1 MKNQAVIN
9 PQKNSRSIDRH
20 VLFAERLMLGVA
32 VVITSAG
39 FLVWGY
45 NAAGQYTEVFAIKAA
60 FGIMAALMSAMVT
73 DFAFR
78 NFLEEVIFQML
89 VVFYPKAENHIEKP
103 GYIKA
108 MAFFRWVIL
117 AAIVCLLFY
126 ADFISVYTVKDPIAA
141 ASKQKEVIDPAKV
154 SAVAAGTMSEQI
166 KPLKQQITALKNEIK
181 LEESR
186 VEHSN
191 ASLVKLVSQ
200 GNNWA
205 PQQLAAKKSAA
216 TKAKRAN
223 LTKLEDAYTQAL
235 SGNSAALAT
244 INTQAIQTSQ
254 TIIEENNT
262 QKAAMSNLFQ
272 LFGIG
277 SKIMTVLFRMFLV
290 VSFLSK
296 NPNLDANG
304 DGQVDGE
311 DVTAAASGA
320 FR

>member
-89 VVFYPKAENHIEKP
+89 VVFYPKAQNHIEKP
-103 GYIKA
+103 GYIKV
-108 MAFFRWVIL
+108 MAFFRWAIL
-117 AAIVCLLFY
+117 ATIVSLLFY
-126 ADFISVYTVKDPIAA
+126 ADFISVYTVKDPIASA
-141 ASKQKEVIDPAKV
+141 AKQKPVVDPAKV
-154 SAVAAGTMSEQI
+154 SEQATSAMNAQI
-166 KPLKQQITALKNEIK
+166 KPLKQQIAALKNEIK
-181 LEESR
+181 QEESR
-186 VEHSN
+186 VERAN

-205 PQQLAAKKSAA
+205 PSQLAAKKASA
-216 TKAKRAN
+216 TKSKRAN
-223 LTKLEDAYTQAL
+223 LSKLEDAYNQAL

-254 TIIEENNT
+254 ATIEENNT

-272 LFGIG
+272 LFGVG
-277 SKIMTVLFRMFLV
+277 SKIMTILFRMFLV

-304 DGQVDGE
+304 DGTVDGE

>member
-1 MKNQAVIN
+1 MKNQIID
-9 PQKNSRSIDRH
+9 PQKNSRNIDRR
-20 VLFAERLMLGVA
+20 VLLAERIMLGIA

-45 NAAGQYTEVFAIKAA
+45 NAAGQYTELFPVKAA
-60 FGIMAALMSAMVT
+60 FGIIAALTSAMVT

-78 NFLEEVIFQML
+78 NFLEEVIYQML
-89 VVFYPKAENHIEKP
+89 VVFYPKAQTNIEQP
-103 GYIKA
+103 PFVKA
-108 MAFFRWVIL
+108 MKFLRWLIL
-117 AAIVCLLFY
+117 AIIVSALFY
-126 ADFISVYTVKDPIAA
+126 ADYKSVYTVKDPIASA
-141 ASKQKEVIDPAKV
+141 AKQKEVIDPAKV
-154 SAVAAGTMSEQI
+154 SAQASSTMSAQI
-166 KPLKQQITALKNEIK
+166 KPLKNQIAALKTEIK
-181 LEESR
+181 QEESR
-186 VEHSN
+186 VERAN

-205 PQQLAAKKSAA
+205 PSQLAEKKASA
-216 TKAKRAN
+216 TKLKKQALA
-223 LTKLEDAYTQAL
+223 KLENAYNEAL

-244 INTQAIQTSQ
+244 INTQAIQSSQ
-254 TIIEENNT
+254 ATIEENNT

-272 LFGIG
+272 LFGVG

-304 DGQVDGE
+304 DGYVDGG

>member
-1 MKNQAVIN
+1 MKNQVIN

-45 NAAGQYTEVFAIKAA
+45 NAAGQYTESFPVKAA
-60 FGIMAALMSAMVT
+60 FGILAAFMSAMVT

-89 VVFYPKAENHIEKP
+89 VVFYPKAESHIEKP

-117 AAIVCLLFY
+117 AAIVSLLFY

-141 ASKQKEVIDPAKV
+141 ASKQKPVVDPAKV
-154 SAVAAGTMSEQI
+154 SAEAASTMNEQI
-166 KPLKQQITALKNEIK
+166 KPLKQQISALKAEIK
-181 LEESR
+181 QEESR
-186 VEHSN
+186 VERQN

-205 PQQLAAKKSAA
+205 PSQLAAKKANA
-216 TKAKRAN
+216 TKVKRAN
-223 LTKLEDAYTQAL
+223 LTKLEDAYTAAL
-235 SGNSAALAT
+235 SGNSTALAT
-244 INTQAIQTSQ
+244 INNQAIQTSQ
-254 TIIEENNT
+254 VTIEENNA

-272 LFGIG
+272 LFGVG

-304 DGQVDGE
+304 DGTVDGE
-311 DVTAAASGA
+311 DVTAAASRA

>member
-1 MKNQAVIN
+1 MENQVIN

-20 VLFAERLMLGVA
+20 VLLAERIMLGIA

-45 NAAGQYTEVFAIKAA
+45 NAAGQYTELFAIKAG
-60 FGIMAALMSAMVT
+60 FGIIAALASAMVT

-78 NFLEEVIFQML
+78 NFLEEVIYQML
-89 VVFYPKAENHIEKP
+89 VVFYPKAQNHIPKP
-103 GYIKA
+103 VFTKA
-108 MAFFRWVIL
+108 MKFLRWLIL
-117 AAIVCLLFY
+117 AVIVSALFY
-126 ADFISVYTVKDPIAA
+126 ADYKSVYTVKDPIASA
-141 ASKQKEVIDPAKV
+141 AKQKEVIDPAAV
-154 SAVAAGTMSEQI
+154 SAAANSTMNAQI
-166 KPLKQQITALKNEIK
+166 KPIKQQIAALKTEIK
-181 LEESR
+181 QEESR
-186 VEHSN
+186 VERAN

-205 PQQLAAKKSAA
+205 PSQLAAKKASA
-216 TKAKRAN
+216 TKSKRAN
-223 LTKLEDAYTQAL
+223 LAKLEDAYNQAL

-244 INTQAIQTSQ
+244 INNQAIQTSQ
-254 TIIEENNT
+254 ATIEENNT

-272 LFGIG
+272 LFGVG
-277 SKIMTVLFRMFLV
+277 SKIMTILFRMFLV

-304 DGQVDGE
+304 DGTIDGE

-320 FR
+320 FT